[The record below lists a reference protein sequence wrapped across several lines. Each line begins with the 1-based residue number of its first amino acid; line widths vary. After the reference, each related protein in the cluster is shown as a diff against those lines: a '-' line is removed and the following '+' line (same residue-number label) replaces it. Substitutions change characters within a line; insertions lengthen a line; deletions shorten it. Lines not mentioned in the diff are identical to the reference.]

1 MTSSCGPSD
10 TLVRVPEVLSA
21 LLVGA
26 VAGFGVAVPLG
37 AVGVLLVRTGISDGW
52 RVASAGALGVAS
64 VDLGY
69 AALATVAGSA
79 VVALLAGHERTVRLV
94 GAVVLALLAARGLWA
109 TWRARRS
116 PGADLD
122 ARGGAGALATWARFV
137 GLTALNPLTIVYF
150 AVVAASLAT
159 RWTGAAE
166 RVAFVVGVG
175 AASAAWQLVLA
186 GLGAFAGARTRPTAR
201 LALGVLGDLLVL
213 GLAVALALG

>member
-1 MTSSCGPSD
+1 M
-10 TLVRVPEVLSA
+10 RVPAVLSA

-26 VAGFGVAVPLG
+26 VSGLGVAVPLG

-52 RVASAGALGVAS
+52 RVASAGASGVAS

-69 AALATVAGSA
+69 AALATLAGSA
-79 VVALLAGHERTVRLV
+79 VVALLAGHERAVRLV

-116 PGADLD
+116 PGADPEAD
-122 ARGGAGALATWARFV
+122 GRGGSGALATWARFV
-137 GLTALNPLTIVYF
+137 GLTALNPLTVVYF
-150 AVVAASLAT
+150 AVVATGLAT
-159 RWTGAAE
+159 RWTGAPE

-186 GLGAFAGARTRPTAR
+186 GLGAFAGTARPTAR
-201 LALGVLGDLLVL
+201 LALGVLADVLVL